1 MAIRVGLVG
10 IGFMGKTHADIYLKN
25 KKARLVAFCDQDK
38 KKAAGDWSG
47 GGGNLGDAK
56 DKAFDPRSLRSHK
69 TPEDLFADPE
79 VDLVD
84 ITLPTYLHAKYVIKA
99 LAAGKHV
106 LCEKPLSVDLKSA
119 QAVVAAAKKARGKL
133 MIAQCMRFWPEWEWL
148 KEAVAS
154 KRYGKVHSAVF
165 RRFASTPTW
174 TWNNWILQP
183 GLSGSALFDLHIH
196 DTDYIRYVF
205 GEPKAVFSRGNGGKA
220 TQNGVDHIVT
230 SYVYPNK
237 ALLVSAEGGWN
248 ADPSYGF
255 TMRYTVVFEK
265 ATVDFDI
272 GREGKTLLLHKAGA
286 KAAEVV
292 KCRASTGWA
301 DEISYF
307 VDCLEQGKTPKVT
320 TPQDAARSV
329 ALCQAE
335 LKSVK
340 TGKLVPF
347 KA

>member
-1 MAIRVGLVG
+1 MSIRVGIVG
-10 IGFMGKTHADIYLKN
+10 VGFMGKTHADIYLKN
-25 KKARLVAFCDQDK
+25 SKAKLVAFCDQDA

-56 DKAFDPRSLRSHK
+56 DKAFDPKSLKSHA
-69 TPEDLFADPE
+69 TPEDLFSDPN

-84 ITLPTYLHAKYVIKA
+84 ITLPTYMHAKYVIKA
-99 LAAGKHV
+99 LEAGKNV
-106 LCEKPLSVDLKSA
+106 LCEKPLSTDLKEA
-119 QAVVAAAKKARGKL
+119 QAVVAAAKKAKGKL
-133 MIAQCMRFWPEWEWL
+133 MVAQCMRFWPEWEWL
-148 KEAVAS
+148 KEAVAT

-174 TWNNWILQP
+174 TWDNWILNAK
-183 GLSGSALFDLHIH
+183 LSGSALFDLHIH
-196 DTDYIRYVF
+196 DTDFVRFVF

-220 TQNGVDHIVT
+220 TKSGIDHIVT

-237 ALLVSAEGGWN
+237 SLLVSAEGGWN

-265 ATVDFDI
+265 ATADFDL
-272 GREGKTLLLHKAGA
+272 GRADKVLQLHKAGA
-286 KAAEVV
+286 KEAETI

-301 DEISYF
+301 DEITYF
-307 VDCLEQGKTPKVT
+307 VECLEKGQAPKVT

-329 ALCQAE
+329 ALCHAE

-340 TGKLVPF
+340 TGKVVPF